1 MESRHRPSPRSLV
14 AREVLRAAGAGAAL
28 PFRALLY
35 LATRRAQRT
44 EIEGLLASP
53 ALVAPDPSLPELPAR
68 PLRVFVSCAEA
79 SGEIHAVSLVRE
91 IRSAIASAGGPA
103 PEIAALGGV
112 RLEAEGVRHLGR
124 P

>member
-1 MESRHRPSPRSLV
+1 MESRTPPSPRSLV
-14 AREVLRAAGAGAAL
+14 AREILRAAGSAAAL

-35 LATRRAQRT
+35 LATRSAQRR
-44 EIEGLLASP
+44 ELARLLDSP
-53 ALVAPDPSLPELPAR
+53 AGLAPDPSFGSLPAR

-91 IRSAIASAGGPA
+91 IRSAIARLGAPA
-103 PEIAALGGV
+103 PEFAALGGV

-124 P
+124 